1 MELLIK
7 AIGFTLLH
15 SLWQGLLLSLITALI
30 LVGGKNLTS
39 ASRYR
44 LLTWSLA
51 LFASAT
57 IFTFASYMI
66 QGQNIV
72 NLVMSQPVGT
82 TSTAAAA
89 LPGKYSPAE
98 SGVYEL
104 SAFAANGMNTAGD
117 FFSRN
122 TDLIVL
128 VWFLMFCAKSL
139 QLLTGLHGIYR
150 LKNTNVKPV
159 SEFWQNK
166 AEELAEKLNVQ
177 AVVRLMESGLARVP
191 MVIGHFKP
199 VILIPIGLI
208 NAMST
213 ADVEA
218 ILVHEL
224 AHIRRRDFIVNILQ
238 SLLEMIYFFNPAVI
252 WTSELIRAERENC
265 CDDIAVTQLSN
276 KAVYIRAL
284 VSCQEYEHGAPEL
297 SMALKNGQGQL
308 MHRVKRLLGQYQSP
322 VTKMERVILSLLMI
336 VVILTTAA
344 FKVLPERAA
353 VKAELASKEF
363 SGTSVQPIANPDQ
376 PVAHPDQ
383 QVSIKPKS
391 PVKVQIG
398 RTVVTTTTTVRPD
411 NPVDVVAGVPVVA
424 DVAVQATPAMPAKPV
439 VAIKPEMSPAVVSLP
454 AQKSDRVNSDA
465 LIADLKKHNMIEDD
479 RDFKIQLNQDGLYID
494 GKKQSAVWHKRVMRN
509 YVNEPNKRLN
519 YTTTVRIN

>member
-30 LVGGKNLTS
+30 LVGGKNLSS

-44 LLTWSLA
+44 FLTWSLM

-66 QGQNIV
+66 QDNGMATPVIN
-72 NLVMSQPVGT
+72 QPA
-82 TSTAAAA
+82 TAGSAAVHT
-89 LPGKYSPAE
+89 LQGKYSPAE

-238 SLLEMIYFFNPAVI
+238 SLLEMVYFFNPAVI

-353 VKAELASKEF
+353 VKAELASKEV
-363 SGTSVQPIANPDQ
+363 SAAPAQSVANNDQ
-376 PVAHPDQ
+376 SAANHDRK
-383 QVSIKPKS
+383 VSSKLKPS
-391 PVKVQIG
+391 AKVETG
-398 RTVVTTTTTVRPD
+398 KTVVTTTTTVRPD
-411 NPVDVVAGVPVVA
+411 DPVDVAADVPIVA
-424 DVAVQATPAMPAKPV
+424 DAAVQATPATPAKPAV
-439 VAIKPEMSPAVVSLP
+439 PARLEMSPAVVALP
-454 AQKSDRVNSDA
+454 AQKSDRVNSEA

-509 YVNEPNKRLN
+509 YVNEPNKKLN

>member
-30 LVGGKNLTS
+30 LVGGKNLSS

-44 LLTWSLA
+44 FLTWSLV

-57 IFTFASYMI
+57 LFTFASYMI
-66 QGQNIV
+66 QDQSIV
-72 NLVMSQPVGT
+72 GPVMSHQANVGIPAVDT
-82 TSTAAAA
+82 
-89 LPGKYSPAE
+89 LQGKYSPAE

-104 SAFAANGMNTAGD
+104 SAFAANGINTAGD

-238 SLLEMIYFFNPAVI
+238 SLLEMIFFFNPAVI
-252 WTSELIRAERENC
+252 WISELIRAERENC

-284 VSCQEYEHGAPEL
+284 VSCQEYEHGAPGL

-353 VKAELASKEF
+353 VKTKLASKEV
-363 SGTSVQPIANPDQ
+363 SATKAQ
-376 PVAHPDQ
+376 PVANQDHSDANRDQ
-383 QVSIKPKS
+383 QVSS
-391 PVKVQIG
+391 TTEHQ
-398 RTVVTTTTTVRPD
+398 VVTTTTTVRPD
-411 NPVDVVAGVPVVA
+411 NPVDVAAEIPVVA
-424 DVAVQATPAMPAKPV
+424 DVPVQETVAIPVKPALPV
-439 VAIKPEMSPAVVSLP
+439 VPGMSPAVVALP
-454 AQKSDRVNSDA
+454 AQKSDRVNSEA

-509 YVNEPNKRLN
+509 YVNEPNKKLN